1 MIAALSKKIESPLGP
16 FRIKAKA
23 MEEAV
28 IFVRDTV
35 IQDIILESD
44 LQIVVNALLS
54 GGNCPASIFNVL
66 YWIEILR

>member
-1 MIAALSKKIESPLGP
+1 MNEVRIIAALSKKIESPLGP
-16 FRIKAKA
+16 VRSEAKA

-66 YWIEILR
+66 

>member
-1 MIAALSKKIESPLGP
+1 MNEGRVIAALSKKIKAPLGP
-16 FRIKAKA
+16 FRIEEKV
-23 MEEAV
+23 MEDAV

-44 LQIVVNALLS
+44 SQIVVNALLS

-66 YWIEILR
+66 